1 MKPLVPMQKLNTTSR
16 SSSITR
22 GGVVSRPPSS
32 AATRKVGTT
41 AGTLAGKKLTVPT
54 LEKED
59 DLILKF
65 DVQEEIEEF
74 QFDV

>member
-1 MKPLVPMQKLNTTSR
+1 M
-16 SSSITR
+16 
-22 GGVVSRPPSS
+22 VSRPPSS
-32 AATRKVGTT
+32 AATRKVGKT
-41 AGTLAGKKLTVPT
+41 AGALAGKKPTGPT
-54 LEKED
+54 LKEKED

>member
-1 MKPLVPMQKLNTTSR
+1 MR
-16 SSSITR
+16 S
-22 GGVVSRPPSS
+22 GVLSRPPSS
-32 AATRKVGTT
+32 ATTRK
-41 AGTLAGKKLTVPT
+41 AGTGSSTLVSKKPT
-54 LEKED
+54 SSTLKVEED